1 MNSVWR
7 VDKAKENGFF
17 NVMQVM
23 KREKKKQISFFLL
36 YFQLLVSSVLF
47 EQDIKGFHMTI
58 LCLFALVLDFVLQR

>member
-1 MNSVWR
+1 
-7 VDKAKENGFF
+7 
-17 NVMQVM
+17 M

-58 LCLFALVLDFVLQR
+58 LYLFALVLDFVLQR